1 MQLNYGAPRM
11 LDSSVDFAVY
21 TNEQFGFTAN
31 IAADGHFAYA
41 TPFPSGVDLQNQTI
55 QLQRLDKG
63 VFSYEPATP
72 SDPNQTLAC
81 MLSML
86 DEEFGDFVGTRLLDA
101 NDEEFRAQF
110 DGPIQYGNFYNF
122 SQQTG
127 AGDEDF
133 RHTYDSDMNKFV
145 HYYPAIK
152 QLDLLTPLYQQE
164 VNTSLLFTALS
175 DPSAAAFTEQEST
188 FQRLYYDVRN
198 LTSAEKNMRGN
209 QLQWMR
215 LNS

>member
-1 MQLNYGAPRM
+1 MQLNHGAPRQ

-21 TNEQFGFTAN
+21 TNEQFGFTSL

-41 TPFPSGVDLQNQTI
+41 TPFPSGIDLQNQTI

-63 VFSYEPATP
+63 QHQYEPNTRQMQALT
-72 SDPNQTLAC
+72 TY
-81 MLSML
+81 LSML
-86 DEEFGDFVGTRLLDA
+86 DEEYGDFVGGELLDA

-110 DGPIQYGNFYNF
+110 DGQITYGWMYNTF
-122 SQQTG
+122 QQAG
-127 AGDEDF
+127 ADASDYMNAVHADF
-133 RHTYDSDMNKFV
+133 NTLIHF
-145 HYYPAIK
+145 YPAIK

-164 VNTSLLFTALS
+164 VNISFAV
-175 DPSAAAFTEQEST
+175 SAAPGTHPAAVNFAAQESVY
-188 FQRLYYDVRN
+188 QRLWYDVRN
-198 LTSAEKNMRGN
+198 LTSTEKNMRGN

>member
-1 MQLNYGAPRM
+1 MQTNYGAPRQ

-21 TNEQFGFTAN
+21 TNEQYGFVAN

-63 VFSYEPATP
+63 IHSFETNAMQALATY
-72 SDPNQTLAC
+72 
-81 MLSML
+81 LSML
-86 DEEFGDFVGTRLLDA
+86 DEEFADFPGLVLLDA

-110 DGPIQYGNFYNF
+110 DGPITYGWFNHIQN
-122 SQQTG
+122 QTG
-127 AGDEDF
+127 AEGY
-133 RHTYDSDMNKFV
+133 RNVVDMDKNKLT

-164 VNTSLLFTALS
+164 VNITLANSTTPGGAPVATTFV
-175 DPSAAAFTEQEST
+175 EQEST
-188 FQRLYYDVRN
+188 FQRLWFDVRN